1 VSSIPFGNR
10 SETDHTSSRVM
21 VLGGLALGIIAI
33 FIPPLVVLL
42 RAGCGANLLIN
53 IVLLFLGWIP
63 AVLHAWFIII
73 DRPSARDRLHER
85 KYDRADH
92 MRHSAAA
99 GGGGG
104 GRHGR
109 SRSRSR
115 SVDTRKSGP
124 HRRSYDHYPPPPHA
138 QPHYGYH
145 HPSYSH
151 PPPYP
156 TDPYYGQ
163 QTGYAPAPHGS
174 Y

>member
-1 VSSIPFGNR
+1 
-10 SETDHTSSRVM
+10 M

-73 DRPSARDRLHER
+73 DRPSARDRHRER
-85 KYDRADH
+85 KSDRAEH
-92 MRHSAAA
+92 VRPSA
-99 GGGGG
+99 GGGG
-104 GRHGR
+104 RGR

-115 SVDTRKSGP
+115 SVDTRKSGH
-124 HRRSYDHYPPPPHA
+124 HRRSYDHYPPPPHHA

-156 TDPYYGQ
+156 SEPYYGQ
-163 QTGYAPAPHGS
+163 QTGYAPAPRGS

>member
-1 VSSIPFGNR
+1 
-10 SETDHTSSRVM
+10 M

-42 RAGCGANLLIN
+42 RAGCGANLIIN

-92 MRHSAAA
+92 MRHSAA

-104 GRHGR
+104 GRGR

-124 HRRSYDHYPPPPHA
+124 HRRSYDHYPPPHHA

-145 HPSYSH
+145 KPAYNQ

-163 QTGYAPAPHGS
+163 QTGYAPAPHGR

>member
-1 VSSIPFGNR
+1 
-10 SETDHTSSRVM
+10 M

-42 RAGCGANLLIN
+42 RAGCGANLIIN

-92 MRHSAAA
+92 MRHSAA

-104 GRHGR
+104 GRGR

-124 HRRSYDHYPPPPHA
+124 HRRSYDHYPPPHHA

-145 HPSYSH
+145 QPAYPQS
-151 PPPYP
+151 PPYP

-163 QTGYAPAPHGS
+163 QTGYAPAPHGR

>member
-1 VSSIPFGNR
+1 
-10 SETDHTSSRVM
+10 M

-85 KYDRADH
+85 KHDRADH
-92 MRHSAAA
+92 MRHSTAA
-99 GGGGG
+99 GGG

-124 HRRSYDHYPPPPHA
+124 HRRSYDHYPPPHHA
-138 QPHYGYH
+138 QPQYGYH

-163 QTGYAPAPHGS
+163 QTGYAPAPHGG

>member
-1 VSSIPFGNR
+1 
-10 SETDHTSSRVM
+10 M

-73 DRPSARDRLHER
+73 DRPSARDRRRER
-85 KYDRADH
+85 KYDRAEH
-92 MRHSAAA
+92 
-99 GGGGG
+99 
-104 GRHGR
+104 
-109 SRSRSR
+109 
-115 SVDTRKSGP
+115 
-124 HRRSYDHYPPPPHA
+124 
-138 QPHYGYH
+138 PHYGYH
-145 HPSYSH
+145 QPSYSH

-156 TDPYYGQ
+156 SEPYYGQ
-163 QTGYAPAPHGS
+163 QTGYAPAPRGS

>member
-1 VSSIPFGNR
+1 MGNLLRVVISLRSSQILHLSHLEYAVSLTLSKHR
-10 SETDHTSSRVM
+10 SETQHTSTRVM
-21 VLGGLALGIIAI
+21 VLGGLALAIIAI

-104 GRHGR
+104 RHGR

-115 SVDTRKSGP
+115 SVDTRKS
-124 HRRSYDHYPPPPHA
+124 
-138 QPHYGYH
+138 
-145 HPSYSH
+145 
-151 PPPYP
+151 
-156 TDPYYGQ
+156 
-163 QTGYAPAPHGS
+163 
-174 Y
+174 

>member
-1 VSSIPFGNR
+1 
-10 SETDHTSSRVM
+10 VM

-73 DRPSARDRLHER
+73 DRPSARDRHRER
-85 KYDRADH
+85 KYDRAEH
-92 MRHSAAA
+92 GRPSA
-99 GGGGG
+99 GGGG
-104 GRHGR
+104 RGR

-115 SVDTRKSGP
+115 SVDTRKSGH
-124 HRRSYDHYPPPPHA
+124 HRRSYDHYPPPPHHV

-145 HPSYSH
+145 QPSSSY

-156 TDPYYGQ
+156 SEPYYGQ
-163 QTGYAPAPHGS
+163 QTGYAPAPRGS